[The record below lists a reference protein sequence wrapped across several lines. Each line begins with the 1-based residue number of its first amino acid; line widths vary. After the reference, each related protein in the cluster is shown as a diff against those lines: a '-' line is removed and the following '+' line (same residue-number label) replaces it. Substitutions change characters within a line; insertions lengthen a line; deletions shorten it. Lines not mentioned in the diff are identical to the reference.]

1 MVIFFMIVYPF
12 GIPVAYFYIVWQ
24 YRERITGRFYAKA
37 WDAKLKAKAS
47 QTASLCAAEL
57 RHVIQ
62 SNLSPAFRARLK
74 ELAEA
79 EDRELQHNLQSN
91 GSIELRAYRMM
102 EREKQ
107 KALTDKQLHEL
118 KRLFIL
124 QMRRQ
129 DAIIEPFH
137 FLWGAYNPDAPYTE
151 VLVRVSTSMLLVF
164 TVHVSCSG
172 YAAEAC
178 SHCDPIDVT

>member
-12 GIPVAYFYIVWQ
+12 GIPVAYFYMVWK

-47 QTASLCAAEL
+47 QTASLCAAKL

-62 SNLSPAFRARLK
+62 SNLSPVFRARLK

-137 FLWGAYNPDAPYTE
+137 FFWGAYNPDAPYTE
-151 VLVRVSTSMLLVF
+151 VLVRVSTSMLLA
-164 TVHVSCSG
+164 TVLNCTCIVCRICCGSLFSLR
-172 YAAEAC
+172 
-178 SHCDPIDVT
+178 SH